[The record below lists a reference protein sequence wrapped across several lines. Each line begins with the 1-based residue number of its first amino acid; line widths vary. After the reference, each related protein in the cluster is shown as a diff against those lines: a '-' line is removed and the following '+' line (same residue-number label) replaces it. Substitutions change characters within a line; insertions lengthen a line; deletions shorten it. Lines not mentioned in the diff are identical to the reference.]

1 MYLNVNFPAT
11 GFGQQSA
18 FYDPDLLFDGNYNVI
33 SVTLDMDSLDENNLE
48 DTSILRKGLLLVS
61 YDDGIFY
68 PLDTKDGDLN
78 GDEPSQFMEDV
89 VVLARTEHIKYGYI
103 LGGTRRRTV
112 ALENRIVPVYLSC
125 SIKSESVIYNGM
137 LTTQIT
143 EAQWQKC
150 QRICLMPVGVQRPT
164 SEEAYV
170 RALRWP
176 WKETFV
182 STYDFS

>member
-18 FYDPDLLFDGNYNVI
+18 FFDPDLLFDGNYNII
-33 SVTLDMDSLDENNLE
+33 SVTLDMDSLDDNNLE
-48 DTSILRKGLLLVS
+48 DTSILRKGLLLVP

-78 GDEPSQFMEDV
+78 GATPSQFMEDV

-103 LGGTRRRTV
+103 FGGTRRRTV
-112 ALENRIVPVYLSC
+112 ALENRVVPAYLSC
-125 SIKSESVIYNGM
+125 SIKSDSVIYNGM
-137 LTTQIT
+137 STVEIT

-150 QRICLMPVGVQRPT
+150 QRINVIPTGIQRPT
-164 SEEAYV
+164 FEEAYV

-176 WKETFV
+176 RIETV
-182 STYDFS
+182 ISTYDFG